1 MKHKDLIFDMGWATW
16 EKVNR
21 DLRYETSSLLRNQM
35 WGMVLAQTSVDVL
48 GKVNDLWDEVDAQ
61 VVLTDESK
69 GNR

>member
-1 MKHKDLIFDMGWATW
+1 MNHKDLIFDMGWATW
-16 EKVNR
+16 KKVNR

-35 WGMVLAQTSVDVL
+35 WGMVLAQTSVDVW

-61 VVLTDESK
+61 VVLTDESR

>member
-35 WGMVLAQTSVDVL
+35 WGVVLAQTSVDVW